1 MTATSFTF
9 QSINGTETEIFA
21 MKWSPEARQK
31 PKAAVQ
37 LAHGYAEHI
46 GRYDVFAGKL
56 AEAGIVVYGNDHRGH
71 GKTSGNIGEAICFAD
86 EDGFDKVVADM
97 RALTEIIQTENPDIP
112 LFLFG
117 HSMGS
122 MLTRRYIQLYGED
135 LSGAVLSGSGV
146 FSNVLLKIGTVVAV
160 SEIKRNGRAHPS
172 RLLDKLVFQNFNR
185 GFKPARTDLDWLSRD
200 PVEVDKFLADPLRGK
215 IGSAGY
221 FHDFFSGLLAM
232 NDSANIRLTP
242 KGLPLHFISGTAD
255 PVGGKAGKGVVQT
268 CRDYQHAGLQDV
280 SYKLYDGA
288 RHELLN
294 ETNKDEVAQDIIE
307 WIFARLESL

>member
-1 MTATSFTF
+1 MIAASFTF
-9 QSINGTETEIFA
+9 QSIDGTEIFA
-21 MKWSPEARQK
+21 MRWSEGLRK

-37 LAHGYAEHI
+37 IAHGYAEHI
-46 GRYDVFAGKL
+46 GRYDAFASKL

-71 GKTSGNIGEAICFAD
+71 GKTNGNVGEAICFAD
-86 EDGFDKVVADM
+86 KAGFDKVVADM
-97 RALTEIIQTENPDIP
+97 RALTEIIQTENPGIP

-122 MLTRRYIQLYGED
+122 MLTRRYIQLYGEN
-135 LSGAVLSGSGV
+135 LAGTILSGSGV
-146 FSNVLLKIGTVVAV
+146 FSNGLLKLGTFVAAT
-160 SEIKRNGRAHPS
+160 EIKRNGRAYPS

-185 GFKPARTDLDWLSRD
+185 GFKPARTELDWLSRD

-221 FHDFFSGLLAM
+221 FQDFFSGLLVM
-232 NDSANIRLTP
+232 NNAKNIHSTP
-242 KGLPLHFISGTAD
+242 KDLPLHFISGTAD
-255 PVGGKAGKGVVQT
+255 PVGGKDGKGIFQI
-268 CRDYQHAGLQDV
+268 CKAYQQAGLLNV
-280 SYKLYDGA
+280 SCKLYEGA

-307 WIFARLESL
+307 WIFVRLESL

>member
-1 MTATSFTF
+1 MTAASFTF
-9 QSINGTETEIFA
+9 QSSDGTEIFA
-21 MKWSPEARQK
+21 MKWSPEGQQK
-31 PKAAVQ
+31 PKPTVQ

-46 GRYDVFAGKL
+46 GRYDAFASKL

-71 GKTSGNIGEAICFAD
+71 GKTNGNVGEAICFAD
-86 EDGFDKVVADM
+86 EAGFDKVVADM
-97 RALTEIIQTENPDIP
+97 RVLTEIIKAENPDIP

-135 LSGAVLSGSGV
+135 LSGAILSGSGV
-146 FSNVLLKIGTVVAV
+146 FSNALLKLGTVVAV
-160 SEIKRNGRAHPS
+160 SEIKRNGRAYPS
-172 RLLDKLVFQNFNR
+172 LLLDKLVFQNFNR
-185 GFKPARTDLDWLSRD
+185 GFKPARTDLDWLSRNGA
-200 PVEVDKFLADPLRGK
+200 EVDRFLADPLRGK

-232 NDSANIRLTP
+232 NDSANIQSTP
-242 KGLPLHFISGTAD
+242 KGLPLHFISGSAD

-268 CRDYQHAGLQDV
+268 CRAYQQVGLQDV
-280 SYKLYDGA
+280 SYKLYEGA

-294 ETNKDEVAQDIIE
+294 ETNKDEVVQDIIE

>member
-9 QSINGTETEIFA
+9 QSINGTEIFA

-86 EDGFDKVVADM
+86 EAGFDKVVADM
-97 RALTEIIQTENPDIP
+97 RALTEIIQTENPGIP

-122 MLTRRYIQLYGED
+122 MLTRRYIQLYGDD
-135 LSGAVLSGSGV
+135 LVGAVLSGSGV
-146 FSNVLLKIGTVVAV
+146 FSNGLLKLGTVVAV
-160 SEIKRNGRAHPS
+160 LEIRRKGRAHPS

-200 PVEVDKFLADPLRGK
+200 GAEVDRFLADPMRGK

-221 FHDFFSGLLAM
+221 FYDFFSGLLAM

-280 SYKLYDGA
+280 SYKLYQGA

-294 ETNKDEVAQDIIE
+294 ETIKDAVTQDVIE
-307 WIFARLESL
+307 WIFARLEYL

>member
-1 MTATSFTF
+1 MIAASFTF
-9 QSINGTETEIFA
+9 QSSDGTEIFA
-21 MKWSPEARQK
+21 MRWSPEGLRK

-37 LAHGYAEHI
+37 IAHGYAEHI
-46 GRYDVFAGKL
+46 GRYDVFASKL

-71 GKTSGNIGEAICFAD
+71 GKTNGNVGEAICFAD
-86 EDGFDKVVADM
+86 EAGFDKVVADM
-97 RALTEIIQTENPDIP
+97 RALTEIIQSENPAIP

-122 MLTRRYIQLYGED
+122 MLTRRYIQLYGD
-135 LSGAVLSGSGV
+135 DFAGAVLSGSGV
-146 FSNVLLKIGTVVAV
+146 FSNALLKLGTVVAV
-160 SEIKRNGRAHPS
+160 SEIKRKGRAHPS

-200 PVEVDKFLADPLRGK
+200 GAEVDRFLVDPLRGK

-221 FHDFFSGLLAM
+221 FHDFFSGLLVM
-232 NDSANIRLTP
+232 NNVENIRSTP
-242 KGLPLHFISGTAD
+242 KVLPLHFISGTAD
-255 PVGGKAGKGVVQT
+255 PVGGKAGKGIVQI
-268 CRDYQHAGLQDV
+268 CKAYQQAGLLNV
-280 SYKLYDGA
+280 SCKLYEGA

>member
-9 QSINGTETEIFA
+9 QSIDGTEIFA
-21 MKWSPEARQK
+21 MKWSPEGLQK

-46 GRYDVFAGKL
+46 GRYDVFASKL

-71 GKTSGNIGEAICFAD
+71 GKTNGNIGEAICFAD
-86 EDGFDKVVADM
+86 EAGFDKVVADM
-97 RALTEIIQTENPDIP
+97 RALTEIIQTENPGIP

-146 FSNVLLKIGTVVAV
+146 FSNALLKLGTVVAV
-160 SEIKRNGRAHPS
+160 SEIKRNGRAYPS
-172 RLLDKLVFQNFNR
+172 LLLDKLVFQNFNR

-232 NDSANIRLTP
+232 NDSANIQIDTEGLAAAFHFRHCRSGRRQGWKRHRP
-242 KGLPLHFISGTAD
+242 DMQGLPTSWPSGCEL
-255 PVGGKAGKGVVQT
+255 QT
-268 CRDYQHAGLQDV
+268 
-280 SYKLYDGA
+280 
-288 RHELLN
+288 
-294 ETNKDEVAQDIIE
+294 I
-307 WIFARLESL
+307 

>member
-1 MTATSFTF
+1 MISSMEFRYP
-9 QSINGTETEIFA
+9 SGDGTEIFA
-21 MKWSPEARQK
+21 MKWSPEDLQK
-31 PKAAVQ
+31 PIAAVQ

-46 GRYDVFAGKL
+46 GRYAAFAGKL

-71 GKTSGNIGEAICFAD
+71 GKTNVNAGKAICFAD
-86 EDGFDKVVADM
+86 EAGFDKVVADM
-97 RALTEIIQTENPDIP
+97 RTLTEIIKAENPGIP

-122 MLTRRYIQLYGED
+122 MLTRRYIQLYGDD
-135 LSGAVLSGSGV
+135 LAGAVLSGSGV
-146 FSNVLLKIGTVVAV
+146 FSNGLLKLGTVVAA
-160 SEIKRNGRAHPS
+160 SEIKRKGRAHPS

-185 GFKPARTDLDWLSRD
+185 GFKPARTNLDWISRD

-221 FHDFFSGLLAM
+221 FHDFFSGLLVM
-232 NDSANIRLTP
+232 NNVENIQLTP
-242 KGLPLHFISGTAD
+242 KDLPLHFISGTAD
-255 PVGGKAGKGVVQT
+255 PVGGKDGKGIVQI
-268 CRDYQHAGLQDV
+268 CKAYQQAGLLNV
-280 SYKLYDGA
+280 SCKLYEGA

-307 WIFARLESL
+307 WIFVRLESL

>member
-1 MTATSFTF
+1 MTAASFTF
-9 QSINGTETEIFA
+9 PSTDGTEIFA
-21 MKWSPEARQK
+21 MKWSPEDLQK

-46 GRYDVFAGKL
+46 GRYDAFASKL

-71 GKTSGNIGEAICFAD
+71 GKTNRNLGEAICFAD
-86 EDGFDKVVADM
+86 EAGFDKVVADM
-97 RALTEIIQTENPDIP
+97 RALTEIIQTENPGIP
-112 LFLFG
+112 VFLFG

-122 MLTRRYIQLYGED
+122 MLTRRYIQLYGGD
-135 LSGAVLSGSGV
+135 LAGAILSGSGV
-146 FSNVLLKIGTVVAV
+146 FSNGLLKLGTIVAA
-160 SEIKRNGRAHPS
+160 SEIKRNGRAYPS
-172 RLLDKLVFQNFNR
+172 LLLDKLVFQNFNR
-185 GFKPARTDLDWLSRD
+185 GFKPARTDLDWISRD

-221 FHDFFSGLLAM
+221 FHDFFSGLLVM
-232 NDSANIRLTP
+232 NNVENIQLTP
-242 KGLPLHFISGTAD
+242 KDLPLHFISGTAD
-255 PVGGKAGKGVVQT
+255 PVGGKDGKGIVQI
-268 CRDYQHAGLQDV
+268 CKAYQQAGLLNV
-280 SYKLYDGA
+280 SCKLYEGA

>member
-1 MTATSFTF
+1 MTATSFIF
-9 QSINGTETEIFA
+9 QSSDGTEIFA
-21 MKWSPEARQK
+21 MKWSPEDPQK
-31 PKAAVQ
+31 PRAAVQ
-37 LAHGYAEHI
+37 IAHGYAEHI
-46 GRYDVFAGKL
+46 GRYDAFAGKL

-71 GKTSGNIGEAICFAD
+71 GKTNGNVGEAICFAD
-86 EDGFDKVVADM
+86 EAGFDKVVADM
-97 RALTEIIQTENPDIP
+97 RALTEIIQTENPGIP

-122 MLTRRYIQLYGED
+122 MLTRRYIQLYGD
-135 LSGAVLSGSGV
+135 NLAGAVLSGSGV
-146 FSNVLLKIGTVVAV
+146 FSNGLLKLGTVVAT
-160 SEIKRNGRAHPS
+160 SEIKRKGRAHPS

-185 GFKPARTDLDWLSRD
+185 GFKPPRTDLDWISRD

-232 NDSANIRLTP
+232 NDAANIQSIP

-268 CRDYQHAGLQDV
+268 CRAYQQVGLQDV
-280 SYKLYDGA
+280 SYKLYQGA

-294 ETNKDEVAQDIIE
+294 ELNKDAVTQDVID
-307 WIFARLESL
+307 WVFDRLETV

>member
-9 QSINGTETEIFA
+9 QSSDGTEIFA
-21 MKWSPEARQK
+21 MKWSPEDPQK
-31 PKAAVQ
+31 PRAAVQ
-37 LAHGYAEHI
+37 IAHGYAEHI
-46 GRYDVFAGKL
+46 GRYDAFAGKL
-56 AEAGIVVYGNDHRGH
+56 AQAGIVVYGNDHRGH
-71 GKTSGNIGEAICFAD
+71 GKTNRNASEAICFAD
-86 EDGFDKVVADM
+86 EAGFDKVVADM
-97 RALTEIIQTENPDIP
+97 RALTEIIQAENPDIS
-112 LFLFG
+112 LFMFG

-122 MLTRRYIQLYGED
+122 MLTRRYIQLYGDD
-135 LSGAVLSGSGV
+135 LAGAILSGSGV
-146 FSNVLLKIGTVVAV
+146 FSNALLKLGTVVAA
-160 SEIKRNGRAHPS
+160 SEIKRNGRARPS

-200 PVEVDKFLADPLRGK
+200 PLEVDKFLKDPLRGK

-221 FHDFFSGLLAM
+221 FHDFFCGLLAM
-232 NDSANIRLTP
+232 NDAANIRLTP

-255 PVGGKAGKGVVQT
+255 PVGGKAGKGIVQT
-268 CRDYQHAGLQDV
+268 CRVYQHVGLQDV
-280 SYKLYDGA
+280 SYKLYEGA

>member
-9 QSINGTETEIFA
+9 QSIDGTEIFA
-21 MKWSPEARQK
+21 MKWSPEVLQK

-46 GRYDVFAGKL
+46 GRYDVFASKL

-71 GKTSGNIGEAICFAD
+71 GKTNGNVGEAICFAD
-86 EDGFDKVVADM
+86 EAGFEKVVADM
-97 RALTEIIQTENPDIP
+97 RALTEIIQSENPDIP

-122 MLTRRYIQLYGED
+122 MLTRRYIQLYGDD
-135 LSGAVLSGSGV
+135 LVGAVLSGSGV
-146 FSNVLLKIGTVVAV
+146 FSNGLLKLGTVVAA
-160 SEIKRNGRAHPS
+160 SEIKRNGRTHPS

-200 PVEVDKFLADPLRGK
+200 GAEVDRFLADPLRGK

-221 FHDFFSGLLAM
+221 FHDFFSGLLIM
-232 NDSANIRLTP
+232 NNAENIQSTP
-242 KGLPLHFISGTAD
+242 KDLPMHFISGSAD
-255 PVGGKAGKGVVQT
+255 PVGGKAGKGIVQT
-268 CRDYQHAGLQDV
+268 CRAYQHVGLQDV
-280 SYKLYDGA
+280 SYKLYEGA

-294 ETNKDEVAQDIIE
+294 ETNKDEVVQDIIE
-307 WIFARLESL
+307 WVVARLQTV

>member
-1 MTATSFTF
+1 MTAVSFTF
-9 QSINGTETEIFA
+9 KSSDGKEIFA
-21 MKWSPEARQK
+21 MKWSPEDQQK

-37 LAHGYAEHI
+37 IAHGYAEHI
-46 GRYDVFAGKL
+46 GRYDVFARKL

-71 GKTSGNIGEAICFAD
+71 GKTNGNAGEAICFAD
-86 EDGFDKVVADM
+86 EAGFDKVVADM
-97 RALTEIIQTENPDIP
+97 RALTENIQSENPGIP

-122 MLTRRYIQLYGED
+122 MLTRRYIQLYGDD
-135 LSGAVLSGSGV
+135 LVGAVLSGSGV
-146 FSNVLLKIGTVVAV
+146 FSNGLLKLGTVVAA

-172 RLLDKLVFQNFNR
+172 LLLDKLVFQNFNR

-200 PVEVDKFLADPLRGK
+200 EAEVDKFLKDPLRGK

-221 FHDFFSGLLAM
+221 FHDFFCGLLAM
-232 NDSANIRLTP
+232 NDAANIQSIP
-242 KGLPLHFISGTAD
+242 KDLSLHFISGTAD
-255 PVGGKAGKGVVQT
+255 PVGGKGGKGIVQT
-268 CRDYQHAGLQDV
+268 CRAYQQVGLQDV
-280 SYKLYDGA
+280 SYKLYEGA

-294 ETNKDEVAQDIIE
+294 ETNKGEVTQDIIE

>member
-1 MTATSFTF
+1 MTAASFTF
-9 QSINGTETEIFA
+9 PSTDGTEIFA
-21 MKWSPEARQK
+21 MKWSPEGLQK

-37 LAHGYAEHI
+37 LTHGYAEHI
-46 GRYDVFAGKL
+46 GRYDAFASKL

-71 GKTSGNIGEAICFAD
+71 GKTNRNLGEAICFAD
-86 EDGFDKVVADM
+86 EAGFDKVVADM
-97 RALTEIIQTENPDIP
+97 WALTEIIQTENPGIP
-112 LFLFG
+112 VFLFG

-135 LSGAVLSGSGV
+135 LAGAILSGSGV
-146 FSNVLLKIGTVVAV
+146 FSNGLLKLGTIVAA
-160 SEIKRNGRAHPS
+160 SEIKRNGRAYPS
-172 RLLDKLVFQNFNR
+172 LLLDKLVFQNFNR
-185 GFKPARTDLDWLSRD
+185 GFKPARTDLDWISRD

-221 FHDFFSGLLAM
+221 FHDFFSGLLDM
-232 NDSANIRLTP
+232 NDATNIQSTP
-242 KGLPLHFISGTAD
+242 KDLPLHFISGTAD

>member
-1 MTATSFTF
+1 MTTALFTF
-9 QSINGTETEIFA
+9 QSSDGTEIFA
-21 MKWSPEARQK
+21 MKWSPKNSRK
-31 PKAAVQ
+31 PKVAVQ
-37 LAHGYAEHI
+37 IAHGYAEHI
-46 GRYDVFAGKL
+46 GRYDAFAGKL

-71 GKTSGNIGEAICFAD
+71 GKTNGNVGEAICFAD
-86 EDGFDKVVADM
+86 EAGFDKVVADM
-97 RALTEIIQTENPDIP
+97 RALAEIIQTENPDIP
-112 LFLFG
+112 IFLFG

-135 LSGAVLSGSGV
+135 LAGAILSGSGV
-146 FSNVLLKIGTVVAV
+146 FSNALLKLGTVVAA

-200 PVEVDKFLADPLRGK
+200 GAEVDRFLADPLRGK

-232 NDSANIRLTP
+232 NDAVNIQSIP
-242 KGLPLHFISGTAD
+242 KDLPLQFISGTAD
-255 PVGGKAGKGVVQT
+255 PVGGKAGRGIVQT
-268 CRDYQHAGLQDV
+268 CRAYQQAGLQDV
-280 SYKLYDGA
+280 SYKLYEGA

-294 ETNKDEVAQDIIE
+294 ETNKDAVTQDVIE
-307 WIFARLESL
+307 WINARLEAH

>member
-9 QSINGTETEIFA
+9 QSSDGTEIFA
-21 MKWSPEARQK
+21 MKCSPEDLQK
-31 PKAAVQ
+31 PKAIVQ

-46 GRYDVFAGKL
+46 GRYAAFAGKL
-56 AEAGIVVYGNDHRGH
+56 AAAGIVVYGNDHRGH
-71 GKTSGNIGEAICFAD
+71 GKTNGNVGEAICFAD
-86 EDGFDKVVADM
+86 EAGFDKVVADM
-97 RALTEIIQTENPDIP
+97 RALTEIIQAENPAIP
-112 LFLFG
+112 VFLFG

-122 MLTRRYIQLYGED
+122 MLTRRYIQLYGND
-135 LSGAVLSGSGV
+135 LAGAILSGSGV
-146 FSNVLLKIGTVVAV
+146 FSNGLLKLGTVVAA
-160 SEIKRNGRAHPS
+160 SEIKRNGRAYPS

-185 GFKPARTDLDWLSRD
+185 GFKPARTDLDWISRD

-221 FHDFFSGLLAM
+221 FHDFFSGLLVM
-232 NDSANIRLTP
+232 NNVENIQSTP
-242 KGLPLHFISGTAD
+242 KNLPLHFISGTAD
-255 PVGGKAGKGVVQT
+255 PVGGKAGKGIVQI
-268 CRDYQHAGLQDV
+268 CKAYQQAGLLNV
-280 SYKLYDGA
+280 SCKLYEGA

>member
-1 MTATSFTF
+1 MTAASFTF
-9 QSINGTETEIFA
+9 QSSDGTEIFA
-21 MKWSPEARQK
+21 MKWSPEDLQN

-46 GRYDVFAGKL
+46 GRYDVFARKL

-71 GKTSGNIGEAICFAD
+71 GKTNGNAGEAICFAD
-86 EDGFDKVVADM
+86 EAGFDKVVADM
-97 RALTEIIQTENPDIP
+97 RALTENIQSENPGIP

-122 MLTRRYIQLYGED
+122 MLTRRYIQLYGDD
-135 LSGAVLSGSGV
+135 LVGAVLSGSGV
-146 FSNVLLKIGTVVAV
+146 FSNGLLKLGTVVAA

-172 RLLDKLVFQNFNR
+172 LLLDKLVFQNFNR

-200 PVEVDKFLADPLRGK
+200 EAEVDKFLKDPLRGK

-255 PVGGKAGKGVVQT
+255 PVGGKAGKGIVQT
-268 CRDYQHAGLQDV
+268 CRVYQHVGLQDV

>member
-1 MTATSFTF
+1 MTAASFTF
-9 QSINGTETEIFA
+9 PSTDGTEIFA
-21 MKWSPEARQK
+21 MKWSPEGLQK

-46 GRYDVFAGKL
+46 GRYDAFAGKL

-71 GKTSGNIGEAICFAD
+71 GKTNRNLGEAICFAD
-86 EDGFDKVVADM
+86 EAGFDKVVADM
-97 RALTEIIQTENPDIP
+97 WALTEIIQTENPGIP
-112 LFLFG
+112 VFLFG

-135 LSGAVLSGSGV
+135 LAGAILSGSGV
-146 FSNVLLKIGTVVAV
+146 FSNALLKLGTVVAV

-185 GFKPARTDLDWLSRD
+185 GFKPARTDLDWISRD

-221 FHDFFSGLLAM
+221 FHDFFSGLLDM
-232 NDSANIRLTP
+232 NDATNIQSTP
-242 KGLPLHFISGTAD
+242 KDLPLHFISGTAD
-255 PVGGKAGKGVVQT
+255 PVGGKAGKGIVQI
-268 CRDYQHAGLQDV
+268 CRVYQQAGLLNV
-280 SYKLYDGA
+280 SCKLYEGA

>member
-1 MTATSFTF
+1 MTAASFTF
-9 QSINGTETEIFA
+9 PSTDGTEIFA
-21 MKWSPEARQK
+21 MKWSPEGLQK

-46 GRYDVFAGKL
+46 GRYDAFASKL

-71 GKTSGNIGEAICFAD
+71 GKTNRNLGEAICFAD
-86 EDGFDKVVADM
+86 EAGFDKVVADM
-97 RALTEIIQTENPDIP
+97 WALTEIIQTENPGIP
-112 LFLFG
+112 VFLFG

-135 LSGAVLSGSGV
+135 LAGAILSGSGV
-146 FSNVLLKIGTVVAV
+146 FSNALLKLGTVVAV

-185 GFKPARTDLDWLSRD
+185 GFKPARTDLDWISRD

-221 FHDFFSGLLAM
+221 FHDFFSGLLDM
-232 NDSANIRLTP
+232 NDATNIQSTP
-242 KGLPLHFISGTAD
+242 KDLPLHFISGTAD
-255 PVGGKAGKGVVQT
+255 PVGGKAGKGIVQI
-268 CRDYQHAGLQDV
+268 CRVYQQAGLLNV
-280 SYKLYDGA
+280 SCKLYEGA

>member
-1 MTATSFTF
+1 MTTSISFTF
-9 QSINGTETEIFA
+9 QSIDGTEIFA
-21 MKWSPEARQK
+21 MKWSPEGLQK

-37 LAHGYAEHI
+37 IAHGYAEHI
-46 GRYDVFAGKL
+46 GRYDAFASKL

-71 GKTSGNIGEAICFAD
+71 GKTNGNIGEAICFAD
-86 EDGFDKVVADM
+86 EAGFDKVVADM
-97 RALTEIIQTENPDIP
+97 RALTEIIQTENPGIP

-146 FSNVLLKIGTVVAV
+146 FSNALLKLGTVVAA
-160 SEIKRNGRAHPS
+160 SEIKRNGRAYPS
-172 RLLDKLVFQNFNR
+172 LLLDKLVFQNFNR

-232 NDSANIRLTP
+232 NDSANIQIDTEGLAAAFHFRHRRSGRRQGRKRRRP
-242 KGLPLHFISGTAD
+242 DMQGLPTCWPSGCEL
-255 PVGGKAGKGVVQT
+255 QT
-268 CRDYQHAGLQDV
+268 
-280 SYKLYDGA
+280 
-288 RHELLN
+288 
-294 ETNKDEVAQDIIE
+294 I
-307 WIFARLESL
+307 

>member
-1 MTATSFTF
+1 M
-9 QSINGTETEIFA
+9 
-21 MKWSPEARQK
+21 
-31 PKAAVQ
+31 
-37 LAHGYAEHI
+37 
-46 GRYDVFAGKL
+46 
-56 AEAGIVVYGNDHRGH
+56 
-71 GKTSGNIGEAICFAD
+71 
-86 EDGFDKVVADM
+86 
-97 RALTEIIQTENPDIP
+97 
-112 LFLFG
+112 
-117 HSMGS
+117 
-122 MLTRRYIQLYGED
+122 
-135 LSGAVLSGSGV
+135 
-146 FSNVLLKIGTVVAV
+146 FSNALLKLGTVVAV